1 LFTLN
6 SRYTYSGGYGVSSKD
21 ISGSVED
28 LTGYTRK
35 QRRNLSKFS
44 KSSPDLFGA
53 SYQSSDDDDVTEKET
68 DEDFVTR
75 LDIET
80 NLENE
85 SSTKRGENNEHGNGS
100 ESVTETKHENTKF
113 RLETKWATNTENEAR
128 FQLSTSTLKI
138 ETIKQNTSS
147 SNEAKNSTFAMF
159 EELDIMTDEK
169 EPTTHA
175 QHPGANDAVVS
186 SGSKNNDDEK
196 SERFDKGW
204 QTILHSGKADLRRS
218 LESLSSFR
226 QDMNSNVDTFG
237 SERSADVVELQQGMS
252 EETILKQGEDT
263 KDYEAGMKRND
274 EMVGLNMDDLL
285 RSEKPQKLSHE
296 SVHEIFSQSNTW
308 DSNTTVD
315 EQRNYSE
322 VTTTEDSGWRTSYEK
337 ERCTTDDVNTN
348 HATTTSLR
356 QKTANG
362 NEEKQAAVSV
372 INFENNNA
380 DLCTSTEEDAA
391 VNKLCPTSDMEIFH
405 TNYNILTSEA
415 PKIEWNYD
423 SSRSTTTN
431 STVLRMEETTG
442 PQPAIDDIPS
452 SDKTVKSEGF
462 STTIIPQ
469 SCNISPISFR
479 VLKTTSCDESEV
491 WQKTEEYKGESTIA
505 TVKVSGIRQSSI
517 CVTENGK
524 TTVDCDQYLLDSCIN
539 EPKNNRLN
547 NSSYEGSCE
556 TPQTIEERPEP
567 FNNDCD
573 QSLYNSTHEPIS
585 DWLNNTTDTAKN
597 ADSPMESADNSLIK
611 NMMGMFCLLGLKD
624 SPERDFYSNG
634 QVHDKEQTMAKD
646 ISCVGDEQGWCV
658 DEAIIKSPTLNIP
671 KDINKKLFT
680 FNENQGSFEE
690 QESFNDTEAERWTT
704 WEQNNNERTAV
715 DEETFDDPN
724 IVEGNKIQQITLYE
738 SPQKQATVEEYISD
752 VLTGNAIALEETS
765 NSDRDLLL
773 NTEPDKTLRVS
784 DFENGKQ
791 KKAVQHRNTEETIDE
806 GIILQTT
813 QTQELL
819 LQTPDNSERKLA
831 TQNEAGDFQRKD
843 ERIVELNMREKHG
856 IDFSLNTAELLITSN
871 EKGLSLS
878 QENTKEQ
885 NMKNTITTTNLEIN
899 RNKWSYACIIPLL
912 NTAELLITSNEK
924 GLSLSRE
931 NTKEQNMKNT
941 ITTTNLEINRNKWS
955 YACIIP
961 LRTMNVSKK
970 FSRAFN
976 VLVLDSE
983 LKPTSPERKPTVVT
997 LNLFPH
1003 ETEETYSR
1011 EQNVEVSQVEIQ
1023 INDEKEIFI
1032 PMADESTSDLLQEA
1046 DKESIGSNIVEEQVI
1061 QSNPAD
1067 NNLEQNPVEL
1077 EIMMDQDNSE
1087 NSPGQVDYTKQLHE
1101 DLLTADHELETTVC
1115 LENGETELDKID
1127 EIQRPIFQT
1136 EEATTNITFMGNVH
1150 EKSLS
1155 DSREKETNE
1164 IINDAITPTEM
1175 QPDYFAKSESD
1186 HQIHETVHKVDVK
1199 TMTDKRLSEHLM
1211 SFETDELVAEKIPKQ
1226 EKTEKLFSELDGI
1239 FLQEN
1244 EIQETISKEER
1255 IQYETFSE
1263 VDEFF
1268 TSEGMEEQETE
1279 ACVKYPQGNNEVS
1292 LSEFAT
1298 QKDVIQHLNEQNSS
1312 QSEKEVPEV
1321 ITKTVDERSLQYK
1334 HFSRLDEVL
1343 KPEYVHE
1350 IVPNKVETQHDKQNY
1365 LSETDKY
1372 FDSIIQ
1378 QPITEKIN
1386 NIQLEQSSELP
1397 ELRTEPGT
1405 KNIDKSMASPSDLIS
1420 FQNNEVEI
1428 VQTEKDKN
1436 DGGLSVK
1443 EQNLQDDVW
1452 EITFND
1458 QNVFPMKEV
1467 VSTASKDNGLNDK
1480 NRDEL
1485 ILVIS
1490 HPNYPM
1496 NSEHLY
1502 EEDRS
1507 DDEIRQCTA
1516 SPIPDDLSSVTS
1528 NYDASIES
1536 SSEST
1541 QSYTQHQRN
1550 GEDYLMRNGE
1560 DYLMNHDVPWDVT
1573 VSYSNHETTTS
1584 EYKILRAS
1592 YSDIQQEVY
1601 KVESHTSKNING
1613 GINNPLHVPK
1623 QSDISEHLHTSHS
1636 RAIPTTE
1643 NNFNINIDVTPNAG
1657 TEDKGN
1663 EYRTT
1668 MDIQNHN
1675 QVSTSYLLF
1684 QRFGKPESPKTY
1696 FELNYDMDT
1705 WKVGKK
1711 ISSHEE
1717 DDSEKSFVVSY
1728 ATIEQLNHPQV
1739 ASPVYLP
1746 SIEDDEIY
1754 DQEICDIQAIQ
1765 LVNDEE
1771 VRIGFLQSSPPPSL
1785 PQQTPPQSP
1794 LPPPPSS
1801 PLQTPPSSSPPPP
1814 SSPPPTD
1821 DAGHVGINHHLPPP
1835 PEDLPYRP
1843 SGTIQAQR
1851 LSTPPT
1857 EDAGHVEINHH
1868 LPTLPEDLPYQ
1879 PSGIIQA
1886 QRLPT
1891 PPTEDAGHVGINH
1904 HLPTPPEDLPYQPS
1918 GIIQAQRLPT
1928 PPTEDAGHV
1937 GINHHLPTPPEDLP
1951 YQPSGIIQAQR
1962 LSTPPTEDTGHV
1974 EINHHLPTPPED
1986 LPYESSS
1993 TIHIGVPPSVSESR
2007 PPVWSF
2013 AQSVF
2018 HTDGQ
2023 SKTFFKVIDNRKK
2036 WFQSST
2042 FLYRGERVKVS
2053 RGVNI
2058 FKNSAK
2064 KCSQDIGDEQTMDS
2078 RVDEDYEGYSE
2089 IWDDGNL
2096 MAGNV
2101 IGLYFIS

>member
-1 LFTLN
+1 MEIKPKYLKSIIFETKILKTISFQYRALRSPHGTMDEQHSKPTKQSETRRSIFDFSSVEDLRQTDLDSDLVPSDKTQPKIPFNESYIAHAPSRHLFTLN

-35 QRRNLSKFS
+35 QRRNLSLSKFS

-53 SYQSSDDDDVTEKET
+53 SYQSFDGDDVTEKET
-68 DEDFVTR
+68 HEDFVTR

-128 FQLSTSTLKI
+128 FRLSTSTLKI
-138 ETIKQNTSS
+138 ETTKQNTSS
-147 SNEAKNSTFAMF
+147 SNEAKNSTSAMF

-169 EPTTHA
+169 EATTHA

-237 SERSADVVELQQGMS
+237 SERSADVVELRQGMS

-274 EMVGLNMDDLL
+274 EMAGLNLDDLL

-322 VTTTEDSGWRTSYEK
+322 VTTTEDSRWRTSYEK

-348 HATTTSLR
+348 HATITSPR

-372 INFENNNA
+372 INFENDNA

-431 STVLRMEETTG
+431 STVLQMEETTG

-556 TPQTIEERPEP
+556 TPQTIEERPVP

-585 DWLNNTTDTAKN
+585 DWLNNTTDTTKN
-597 ADSPMESADNSLIK
+597 ADSPMETADNSLIK

-634 QVHDKEQTMAKD
+634 QVHDREQTMAKD
-646 ISCVGDEQGWCV
+646 ISCVGEEQGWCV

-715 DEETFDDPN
+715 DKETFDDPN

-765 NSDRDLLL
+765 NSDKDLLL
-773 NTEPDKTLRVS
+773 NAEPDKTLRVS

-813 QTQELL
+813 HTQELL
-819 LQTPDNSERKLA
+819 LQTPDNSERNLA
-831 TQNEAGDFQRKD
+831 TQNEVGDFQRKD
-843 ERIVELNMREKHG
+843 ERIVELNMRGKHG
-856 IDFSLNTAELLITSN
+856 IDFSLNTADLLMAGN
-871 EKGLSLS
+871 EKGLGFS
-878 QENTKEQ
+878 QDNTKEQ

-899 RNKWSYACIIPLL
+899 RNKWSYACII
-912 NTAELLITSNEK
+912 
-924 GLSLSRE
+924 
-931 NTKEQNMKNT
+931 
-941 ITTTNLEINRNKWS
+941 
-955 YACIIP
+955 

-1032 PMADESTSDLLQEA
+1032 PMADDSTSDLLQEA
-1046 DKESIGSNIVEEQVI
+1046 DKESIGSNIVAEQVI
-1061 QSNPAD
+1061 RSNPAD

-1077 EIMMDQDNSE
+1077 EIIMDQDNSE

-1101 DLLTADHELETTVC
+1101 DLLTADDELEATVC

-1164 IINDAITPTEM
+1164 IINDAITQTEPLNDM
-1175 QPDYFAKSESD
+1175 KPDYFAKSESD

-1199 TMTDKRLSEHLM
+1199 TMTDQRLSEHLM
-1211 SFETDELVAEKIPKQ
+1211 SFETGELVAEKIPKQ

-1268 TSEGMEEQETE
+1268 TSEEGMEEQETE

-1298 QKDVIQHLNEQNSS
+1298 QKAVIQHLNEQNSS

-1436 DGGLSVK
+1436 DGGLSVN

-1458 QNVFPMKEV
+1458 QDVFPMKEV
-1467 VSTASKDNGLNDK
+1467 ASTASKDNGLNDK

-1502 EEDRS
+1502 EEDKS

-1550 GEDYLMRNGE
+1550 GEDYLM
-1560 DYLMNHDVPWDVT
+1560 NHDVPWDVT
-1573 VSYSNHETTTS
+1573 VSYSNPETTTS

-1592 YSDIQQEVY
+1592 YSNIQQEVY
-1601 KVESHTSKNING
+1601 KVESHTADVKVTVDGKNING
-1613 GINNPLHVPK
+1613 GRNNPLHIPK

-1636 RAIPTTE
+1636 RAIPTIE

-1717 DDSEKSFVVSY
+1717 DDSERSFVVSY

-1785 PQQTPPQSP
+1785 SQQTPPQSP
-1794 LPPPPSS
+1794 LSPPPSS
-1801 PLQTPPSSSPPPP
+1801 PLQTPPSSSPLPP

-1821 DAGHVGINHHLPPP
+1821 DAGHVGINHHLPTL

-1868 LPTLPEDLPYQ
+1868 LPT
-1879 PSGIIQA
+1879 
-1886 QRLPT
+1886 
-1891 PPTEDAGHVGINH
+1891 
-1904 HLPTPPEDLPYQPS
+1904 PPEDLPYQPS

-1928 PPTEDAGHV
+1928 PP
-1937 GINHHLPTPPEDLP
+1937 I
-1951 YQPSGIIQAQR
+1951 
-1962 LSTPPTEDTGHV
+1962 EDTGHV

-2042 FLYRGERVKVS
+2042 FMYRGERVKVS

-2064 KCSQDIGDEQTMDS
+2064 EWSQDIGDEQTMDS

-2101 IGLYFIS
+2101 IGLNFIS